1 MERHGSDTTFLKFE
15 FTLPLVP
22 AALLI
27 LEDLN
32 LDQVNADPGEGLDLF
47 WTEFDIFCFS
57 VDFVELDDTMTT
69 VLESL
74 ISSSIWTLFSD
85 TVLSSV
91 ALSLTIQS
99 SCLGSVQFSYFSD
112 DEAKNLP
119 KNSFFYSYCVILLN
133 DISKIY
139 RKLFFDSLQ
148 ALYYLQIYLLFTIV
162 LEALMLNFSRFSSL
176 STANLLRF
184 GEGLGASGGDS
195 GAGSSPPLDGD

>member
-1 MERHGSDTTFLKFE
+1 MERHGSDTTFLKLE

-32 LDQVNADPGEGLDLF
+32 LDQVNAEPGEGLDLF
-47 WTEFDIFCFS
+47 WTEFDIFCFP

-99 SCLGSVQFSYFSD
+99 SCFGSVQFSYFSD

-119 KNSFFYSYCVILLN
+119 KDSFIYSYCVIL
-133 DISKIY
+133 
-139 RKLFFDSLQ
+139 
-148 ALYYLQIYLLFTIV
+148 
-162 LEALMLNFSRFSSL
+162 
-176 STANLLRF
+176 
-184 GEGLGASGGDS
+184 
-195 GAGSSPPLDGD
+195 